1 LISTVRIQRNIT
13 FLALFLF
20 IIKLIAWWW
29 TKSVSIFTDAMES
42 TVNVASGLIGW
53 YSLWLAAKPR
63 DRNHPYGHGK
73 AEFVSAAIEGTL
85 IAIAGI
91 IIIFEAVRHIKD
103 QQQIQQLDFGILLI
117 AATAVINYI
126 AGTFAI
132 RKGRQVRSVALE
144 ASGQHLRSD
153 TYSTIG
159 IVLGLFIIKFTGWIW
174 LDATVA
180 IIFAIVI
187 LVTGYKVLRRSMAG
201 IMDEANLELLEKMIV
216 FINLRRQPQWIDM
229 HNLRMIQYGTV
240 LHLDGHLTLPWYLNV
255 HEAHREIDALDKLI
269 RDEFGDAIE
278 LFVHVDGCLDFS
290 CRICTLDSCP
300 VRKHDLVEKQEWTVD
315 NVLNNQKHGLHLT
328 NNYQR

>member
-1 LISTVRIQRNIT
+1 LISTVRIQRNIA

-315 NVLNNQKHGLHLT
+315 NVLNNQKHGLHLA